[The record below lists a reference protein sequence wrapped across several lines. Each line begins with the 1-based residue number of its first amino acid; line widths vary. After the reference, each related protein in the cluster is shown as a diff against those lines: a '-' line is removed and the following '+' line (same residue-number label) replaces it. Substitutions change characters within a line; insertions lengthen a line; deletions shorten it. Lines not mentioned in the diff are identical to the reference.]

1 MEKREIVQLDIF
13 GGEITVEE
21 LRHRENPKNQKRI
34 SVKEIKRYIN
44 SQIKNKDCLCLEA
57 YQDILSHINNFKNN

>member
-1 MEKREIVQLDIF
+1 MNKREMVQLDVF

-21 LRHRENPKNQKRI
+21 LRRREKSKKKKRI

-44 SQIKNKDCLCLEA
+44 SQIKSEDCICLEA
-57 YQDILSHINNFKNN
+57 YQDILSHINNYKNN